1 MKTSF
6 IRQKVKETLRGNWLG
21 ILLAIIL
28 VLLLL
33 LADVIPCMIIVYPPF
48 PIWPI

>member
-6 IRQKVKETLRGNWLG
+6 ILQKLKETLRDNWLE

-33 LADVIPCMIIVYPPF
+33 LTDVSPRMIIV
-48 PIWPI
+48 

>member
-1 MKTSF
+1 MSISDEDF
-6 IRQKVKETLRGNWLG
+6 LYPAEVKETLRDNWLE

-33 LADVIPCMIIVYPPF
+33 LTDVSPRMIIV
-48 PIWPI
+48 

>member
-6 IRQKVKETLRGNWLG
+6 ILQKVKEILRDNWLE

-28 VLLLL
+28 VILLLL
-33 LADVIPCMIIVYPPF
+33 TDVSPRMIIV
-48 PIWPI
+48 

>member
-6 IRQKVKETLRGNWLG
+6 ILQKVKETLHDNWLE

-33 LADVIPCMIIVYPPF
+33 LTDVSPRMIIV
-48 PIWPI
+48 

>member
-6 IRQKVKETLRGNWLG
+6 ILQKVKETLRDNWFE

-33 LADVIPCMIIVYPPF
+33 LTDVSPRMIIV
-48 PIWPI
+48 

>member
-1 MKTSF
+1 MKTDT
-6 IRQKVKETLRGNWLG
+6 ILKKVKETLRDNWLE

-33 LADVIPCMIIVYPPF
+33 LTDVSPRMIIV
-48 PIWPI
+48 

>member
-1 MKTSF
+1 MKTFF
-6 IRQKVKETLRGNWLG
+6 ILQKVKETLRDNWLE

-33 LADVIPCMIIVYPPF
+33 LTDVSPRMIIV
-48 PIWPI
+48 

>member
-6 IRQKVKETLRGNWLG
+6 ILQKVKETLRDNWLE

-33 LADVIPCMIIVYPPF
+33 LTDVSPRMPIV
-48 PIWPI
+48 

>member
-6 IRQKVKETLRGNWLG
+6 ILQKVKETLRDNWLE

-28 VLLLL
+28 VILLLL
-33 LADVIPCMIIVYPPF
+33 TDVNPRMIIV
-48 PIWPI
+48 

>member
-6 IRQKVKETLRGNWLG
+6 ILQRVKETLRDNWLE

-33 LADVIPCMIIVYPPF
+33 LTDVSPRMIIV
-48 PIWPI
+48 

>member
-6 IRQKVKETLRGNWLG
+6 ILQKVKETLRDNWLE

-33 LADVIPCMIIVYPPF
+33 FTDVSPRMIIV
-48 PIWPI
+48 

>member
-1 MKTSF
+1 MKPSF
-6 IRQKVKETLRGNWLG
+6 ILQKVKETLRDNWLE

-33 LADVIPCMIIVYPPF
+33 LTDVSPRMIIV
-48 PIWPI
+48 

>member
-6 IRQKVKETLRGNWLG
+6 ILQKVKEMLRDNWLE

-33 LADVIPCMIIVYPPF
+33 LTDVSPRMIIV
-48 PIWPI
+48 

>member
-6 IRQKVKETLRGNWLG
+6 ILQKVKETLRDNWLE

-28 VLLLL
+28 LLLL
-33 LADVIPCMIIVYPPF
+33 LLTDVSPRMIIV
-48 PIWPI
+48 

>member
-6 IRQKVKETLRGNWLG
+6 ILQKVKETLRDNWLE

-33 LADVIPCMIIVYPPF
+33 LTEVSPRMIIV
-48 PIWPI
+48 

>member
-1 MKTSF
+1 MNTDTILK
-6 IRQKVKETLRGNWLG
+6 KVKETLRDNWLE

-33 LADVIPCMIIVYPPF
+33 LTDVSPRMIIV
-48 PIWPI
+48 

>member
-1 MKTSF
+1 MKISF
-6 IRQKVKETLRGNWLG
+6 ILQKVKETLRDNWLE

-33 LADVIPCMIIVYPPF
+33 LTDVSPRMIIV
-48 PIWPI
+48 

>member
-6 IRQKVKETLRGNWLG
+6 ILQKVKETLRDNWLE

-28 VLLLL
+28 VLLLR
-33 LADVIPCMIIVYPPF
+33 
-48 PIWPI
+48 

>member
-6 IRQKVKETLRGNWLG
+6 ILQKVKETLRDNWLE

-33 LADVIPCMIIVYPPF
+33 LSDVSPRMIIV
-48 PIWPI
+48 

>member
-6 IRQKVKETLRGNWLG
+6 ILQKVKETLRDNWLD

-33 LADVIPCMIIVYPPF
+33 LTDVSPRMIIV
-48 PIWPI
+48 

>member
-1 MKTSF
+1 MKTDT
-6 IRQKVKETLRGNWLG
+6 ILKKVKETTRDNWLE

-33 LADVIPCMIIVYPPF
+33 LTDVSPRMIIV
-48 PIWPI
+48 

>member
-6 IRQKVKETLRGNWLG
+6 ILQKVKETLRDIWLE

-33 LADVIPCMIIVYPPF
+33 LTDVSPRMIIV
-48 PIWPI
+48 

>member
-6 IRQKVKETLRGNWLG
+6 ILQKVKETLRDNWLE

-33 LADVIPCMIIVYPPF
+33 LTDVNPSMIIV
-48 PIWPI
+48 

>member
-6 IRQKVKETLRGNWLG
+6 ILQKVKETLRDNWLE

-28 VLLLL
+28 VLFLLL
-33 LADVIPCMIIVYPPF
+33 TDVSPRMIIV
-48 PIWPI
+48 

>member
-6 IRQKVKETLRGNWLG
+6 ILQKVKETLRDNWLE

-33 LADVIPCMIIVYPPF
+33 LTDVNPRMIIV
-48 PIWPI
+48 

>member
-6 IRQKVKETLRGNWLG
+6 ILQKVKETLRDNWLE

-33 LADVIPCMIIVYPPF
+33 LTDVSPRMIIV
-48 PIWPI
+48 

>member
-6 IRQKVKETLRGNWLG
+6 ILQKVRETLRDNWLE

-33 LADVIPCMIIVYPPF
+33 LTDVSPRMIIV
-48 PIWPI
+48 

>member
-6 IRQKVKETLRGNWLG
+6 ILQKVKETLRDNWLE

-33 LADVIPCMIIVYPPF
+33 LTDVSPRLIIV
-48 PIWPI
+48 

>member
-1 MKTSF
+1 MKTDT
-6 IRQKVKETLRGNWLG
+6 ILKKVKETLRGNWLE

-33 LADVIPCMIIVYPPF
+33 LTDVNPRMIIV
-48 PIWPI
+48 

>member
-1 MKTSF
+1 MNTSF
-6 IRQKVKETLRGNWLG
+6 ILQKVKETLRDNWLE

-33 LADVIPCMIIVYPPF
+33 LTDVSPRMIIV
-48 PIWPI
+48 

>member
-6 IRQKVKETLRGNWLG
+6 ILQKVKETLRDNWLE
-21 ILLAIIL
+21 ILLTIIL

-33 LADVIPCMIIVYPPF
+33 LTDVSPRMIIV
-48 PIWPI
+48 

>member
-1 MKTSF
+1 MKISF
-6 IRQKVKETLRGNWLG
+6 ILQKVKETLRDNWLE

-33 LADVIPCMIIVYPPF
+33 LTDVNPRMIIV
-48 PIWPI
+48 

>member
-1 MKTSF
+1 MKLSF
-6 IRQKVKETLRGNWLG
+6 ILQKVKETLRDNWLE

-33 LADVIPCMIIVYPPF
+33 LTDVSPRMIFV
-48 PIWPI
+48 

>member
-6 IRQKVKETLRGNWLG
+6 ILQKVKEILCDNWLE

-33 LADVIPCMIIVYPPF
+33 FTDVSPRMIIV
-48 PIWPI
+48 

>member
-6 IRQKVKETLRGNWLG
+6 ILQKVKETLRDNWLE

-33 LADVIPCMIIVYPPF
+33 LTDVNPRIIIV
-48 PIWPI
+48 

>member
-6 IRQKVKETLRGNWLG
+6 FLQKVKETLRDNWLE

-33 LADVIPCMIIVYPPF
+33 LTDVSPRMIIV
-48 PIWPI
+48 

>member
-6 IRQKVKETLRGNWLG
+6 ILQKVKETLRDNWLE

-33 LADVIPCMIIVYPPF
+33 LTDVNPRMIIL
-48 PIWPI
+48 

>member
-6 IRQKVKETLRGNWLG
+6 ILQKVKETLRDNWLE

-28 VLLLL
+28 VILLLL
-33 LADVIPCMIIVYPPF
+33 TDVSPRMIIV
-48 PIWPI
+48 